1 MENGD
6 LRVSAELM
14 QKLADLLGVTPAWF
28 LQESP
33 KIDWIGYRK
42 ASRMTAVDRDHIEA
56 IAVVVVE
63 HHLRLNQLLKRDYP
77 VSEAGIPVATG
88 EDAERAAVEVR
99 NRLGLGRLPIHSM
112 AGLFEETGGIIVEC
126 SCPGKQFDGRAGT
139 VAGRPVVV
147 LDADRSDD
155 RKRFSLAHELGHI
168 VMDVGDADKKTQ
180 EKLAHRFA
188 GAFLV
193 PGEVVHRELGHA
205 RRSLPLNELMMLKR
219 TYGLSMQAFARRAF
233 DLGIIG
239 AEAFRSFSIQMS
251 RQGYR
256 RREPVEYVGQ
266 ERATVLQRLV
276 LRALNENLISD
287 RRAREICPDLELRG
301 VPSEPGRLS
310 DQTRY
315 LLSLT
320 PQERQEVMLKFADAR
335 RLYESDPEVVPDD
348 CLSED
353 DFDDQPESR
362 HQPAPGRDLDGQ
374 HGPYGGT

>member
-1 MENGD
+1 MVGERIRMARFAARMRLRDVTERLESRGHKLSVAAMSRMENGD

-155 RKRFSLAHELGHI
+155 RPDDRSAPTPPSSSVGMTNPSGREPRGIGHFTRFSMALFGQRDQARKWSI
-168 VMDVGDADKKTQ
+168 CA
-180 EKLAHRFA
+180 
-188 GAFLV
+188 V
-193 PGEVVHRELGHA
+193 PAIG
-205 RRSLPLNELMMLKR
+205 RS
-219 TYGLSMQAFARRAF
+219 Q
-233 DLGIIG
+233 
-239 AEAFRSFSIQMS
+239 
-251 RQGYR
+251 
-256 RREPVEYVGQ
+256 
-266 ERATVLQRLV
+266 
-276 LRALNENLISD
+276 
-287 RRAREICPDLELRG
+287 
-301 VPSEPGRLS
+301 
-310 DQTRY
+310 
-315 LLSLT
+315 
-320 PQERQEVMLKFADAR
+320 
-335 RLYESDPEVVPDD
+335 
-348 CLSED
+348 
-353 DFDDQPESR
+353 
-362 HQPAPGRDLDGQ
+362 
-374 HGPYGGT
+374 